1 MATQLNNVT
10 GIKLQGNNFNTETKL
25 QLFVNKNQLSRVSI
39 IYGKN
44 GSGKS
49 TIATAFNKIKGDNI
63 QDITTAELIYKDN
76 NVISLNNDDKNNIF
90 VFDETYILNQI
101 RIEEDGLD
109 TIVMLGD
116 MVDIEKQLKDEENKK
131 IELEN
136 EKKEQENK

>member
-1 MATQLNNVT
+1 MTTQLNNVT
-10 GIKLQGNNFNTETKL
+10 GIKLQGNNFNTETQL
-25 QLFVNKNQLSRVSI
+25 QLFVKSDNNNLTPDTLSRASL

-49 TIATAFNKIKGDNI
+49 TIATAFNKIKGNDI
-63 QDITTAELIYKDN
+63 QDIVTAELIDTGN
-76 NVISLNNDDKNNIF
+76 NVISLNDDDKNNIF

-116 MVDIEKQLKDEENKK
+116 MVDIEKKLDDEE
-131 IELEN
+131 
-136 EKKEQENK
+136 EKRKN